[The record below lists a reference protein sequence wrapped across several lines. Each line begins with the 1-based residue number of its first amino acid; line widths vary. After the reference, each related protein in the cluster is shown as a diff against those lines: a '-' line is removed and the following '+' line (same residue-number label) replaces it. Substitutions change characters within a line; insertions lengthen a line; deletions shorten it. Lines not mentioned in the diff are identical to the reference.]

1 MNRIKNV
8 VFDIGRVLISWE
20 PVLDGVF
27 EEETSEIVEHAIFGS
42 GLWDALD
49 LGVEEDEAIIKK
61 MIGNA
66 PDYREQIMYVLWHID
81 IVASQED
88 YTKGWI
94 EELKKKGHRVYFLSN
109 YSRHLRATQPQ
120 LTDFTPLM
128 DGGIFSSDV
137 KMVKPDH
144 EIYKLLFERYKL
156 VPEECLFVDDRQDNV
171 DAAVECGMRA
181 IRFDG
186 YDKSY
191 DEIMRTLED

>member
-1 MNRIKNV
+1 MKNV
-8 VFDIGRVLISWE
+8 VFDIGKVLISWE
-20 PVLDGVF
+20 PILNGVF
-27 EEETSEIVEHAIFGS
+27 DEETAGIVEQAIFGS
-42 GLWDALD
+42 ELWYELD
-49 LGVEEDEAIIKK
+49 RGVEDDEAIIEK
-61 MIGNA
+61 MVKIA

-81 IVASQED
+81 IVATQQE
-88 YTKGWI
+88 YTKRWI
-94 EELKKKGHRVYFLSN
+94 EELKKKGHKVYFLSN

-144 EIYKLLFERYKL
+144 GIYKLLFERYDL
-156 VPEECLFVDDRQDNV
+156 VPEECLFIDDRQDNV
-171 DAAVECGMRA
+171 DAAIECGMRA

-191 DEIMRTLED
+191 DKIMHALEEC